1 MEEELE
7 EIFNNAKYNTNQPY
21 VPVITAADYEDY
33 DENDAE
39 NNAAIVL
46 LHANNVS
53 TVSAVAQYNA
63 HQAVLAAAIDYDSE
77 DDWDLPL
84 YISSFPKSTAK
95 PINLKSLTIHGSK
108 TYGVCSH
115 STLRRALCTLTDV
128 CVESCLIHGVYGF
141 RIKLIQCDIRENV
154 KCGVVSCKMEATQE
168 SGLVIICEDTTIHN
182 NCTSGD
188 KEDFGMFC
196 EKDCNIRLI
205 TTEMEQTREPESSVD
220 TKRRF
225 AFDNNNGNN
234 SNGIKRSSFGNWA
247 GPEAWISI
255 IDDEENFIGDL
266 DYCYE
271 STDVEQD
278 LLSANFRF
286 IMLLQLW
293 TWTIIFAIAYLESNE
308 RFECAKVVIYRFLAF
323 AIACLA
329 VYFSCYEMTVKRFAT
344 AMLPLLFL
352 MTIYAGTIKAYE
364 GKNFF

>member
-108 TYGVCSH
+108 TYGVYSH
-115 STLRRALCTLTDV
+115 STLCRALCTLTDV

-141 RIKLIQCDIRENV
+141 
-154 KCGVVSCKMEATQE
+154 
-168 SGLVIICEDTTIHN
+168 
-182 NCTSGD
+182 
-188 KEDFGMFC
+188 
-196 EKDCNIRLI
+196 
-205 TTEMEQTREPESSVD
+205 
-220 TKRRF
+220 
-225 AFDNNNGNN
+225 
-234 SNGIKRSSFGNWA
+234 
-247 GPEAWISI
+247 
-255 IDDEENFIGDL
+255 
-266 DYCYE
+266 
-271 STDVEQD
+271 
-278 LLSANFRF
+278 
-286 IMLLQLW
+286 
-293 TWTIIFAIAYLESNE
+293 
-308 RFECAKVVIYRFLAF
+308 
-323 AIACLA
+323 
-329 VYFSCYEMTVKRFAT
+329 
-344 AMLPLLFL
+344 
-352 MTIYAGTIKAYE
+352 
-364 GKNFF
+364 